1 MELIYYFFANG
12 REDNQ
17 FTYDCSESEAIEKVV
32 LKEIVEVGR
41 TPEDILEELLLGLS
55 RFDLECVFEDLLDT
69 PTLEISPTKDN
80 IPYLVNKVLGSASFD
95 KKTKHKKLVQSI
107 SWTYDLCELF
117 FDKYN
122 EEVYEIYFDEA
133 LKEFHEII
141 DNSPYGWY

>member
-17 FTYDCSESEAIEKVV
+17 FTYDCSESEAIEKAT
-32 LKEIVEVGR
+32 LKEVNENGR
-41 TPEDILEELLLGLS
+41 TFENILEELLLSLS

-69 PTLEISPTKDN
+69 PTLEISPTRDN
-80 IPYLVNKVLGSASFD
+80 IPYLVNKVLGDAFD
-95 KKTKHKKLVQSI
+95 SKAKHKKLVKAI
-107 SWTYDLCELF
+107 SWTYDLCEAF

-141 DNSPYGWY
+141 DSTPYGWY